1 MNLILL
7 KRFRNEL
14 IILMAII
21 FALSAFFYKLSAK
34 NFVEDKKSEIVSSIS
49 EISRVNE
56 LKKLWKSKSISK
68 KADKFRTI
76 VAKAKVKSFKK
87 RSGKVVVS
95 YKNLNTKEL
104 NAVTKYIMNNPFVVV
119 KLKIDKVAKDSY
131 SMELIC
137 KW

>member
-1 MNLILL
+1 MNLIVL

-14 IILMAII
+14 IILVAII
-21 FALSAFFYKLSAK
+21 FALSTFFYKLSAQK
-34 NFVEDKKSEIVSSIS
+34 FVEDKKSEIVSSIS

-68 KADKFRTI
+68 KANRLKTI
-76 VAKAKVKSFKK
+76 VGKTKLKSFKK
-87 RSGKVVVS
+87 HSGKVVVS
-95 YKNLNTKEL
+95 YKNLNIKEL
-104 NAVTKYIMNNPFVVV
+104 NAVTKYIMNNPFVIV

>member
-14 IILMAII
+14 IILLAIL
-21 FALSAFFYKLSAK
+21 FTLSAFFYKLSAEK
-34 NFVEDKKSEIVSSIS
+34 LVEDKKSEIVSSIS

-56 LKKLWKSKSISK
+56 LKKIWKSKTISK
-68 KADKFRTI
+68 KANRFKTI
-76 VAKAKVKSFKK
+76 VAQTKLKSFKK
-87 RSGKVVVS
+87 HSGKVVVS
-95 YKNLNTKEL
+95 YKNLNIKEL
-104 NAVTKYIMNNPFVVV
+104 NAVTKYIMNNPFVIV
-119 KLKIDKVAKDSY
+119 KLKIDKVAKNSY

>member
-1 MNLILL
+1 MNLMVL

-14 IILMAII
+14 IILIAII

-34 NFVEDKKSEIVSSIS
+34 NFVEDKKSEIISSIN

-56 LKKLWKSKSISK
+56 LKKIWKSKSISK
-68 KADKFRTI
+68 KSNRFKTI
-76 VAKAKVKSFKK
+76 VAKDKVKSFKK
-87 RSGKVVVS
+87 HSEKVIVS
-95 YKNLNTKEL
+95 YKNLNIKEL
-104 NAVTKYIMNNPFVVV
+104 NSVTKYIMNNPFIIV
-119 KLKIDKVAKDSY
+119 KLKIDKVAKNSY